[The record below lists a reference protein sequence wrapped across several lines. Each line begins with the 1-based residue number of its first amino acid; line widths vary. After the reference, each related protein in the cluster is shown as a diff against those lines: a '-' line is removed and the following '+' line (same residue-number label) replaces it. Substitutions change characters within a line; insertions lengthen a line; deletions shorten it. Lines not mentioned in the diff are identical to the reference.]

1 MICCRCEGKRDAT
14 SGKDVVTARVA
25 HGTVYL
31 STLVVAE
38 LLECLRSSEEEF
50 AICNLKGSPWYPVF

>member
-1 MICCRCEGKRDAT
+1 MQDAIFS
-14 SGKDVVTARVA
+14 SGKDVA
-25 HGTVYL
+25 HSTVYI